1 MRYIKTYLLGKYH
14 LIPESLKS
22 EFNHE
27 HHLTNYN
34 RAFLLNTILLVISFI
49 LLILDFFN
57 AQQGLWLRNYGYKL
71 LYFMHFTL
79 VLGLLLLFLLR
90 FSIVYYLKAKSLP
103 RFYNYYALATV
114 IFLLFI
120 CAGTSVVDQTIHG
133 QATVFILGLLVL
145 SVSIYFIP
153 LHSMLIY
160 SASLLIFIIGI
171 TYYQPN
177 PDVLQGHYINGPLVF
192 ILSLM
197 ISIVF
202 YNQRVEEFLNKKTI
216 LFQKNELENKTK
228 ELEETMSAL
237 LNTQKQLVQSE
248 KLAALGNLV
257 AGIAHE
263 VNTPVGVALTAST
276 HLNKLTSDV
285 VVLFNNNE
293 LKKSNLTE
301 FLDNIKEGSHILE
314 SNLRRAS
321 DLVRSFKQVAVDQSH
336 QSIRRFN
343 VKDYLDEILLSL
355 QPKTK
360 YFKHQIIVNCPDN
373 IVLNSYPG
381 VMSQIITNLL
391 MNAYTHAFDK
401 NHEGTITINIEKE
414 GNKLILIFSDNGK
427 GISEQYIDKIYEP
440 FFTTNRGDGGTGLG
454 LHVVYNLVT
463 QILKGTISVTSTL
476 NKGTDF
482 SLEFPLN
489 EGDLYDIAIS
499 R

>member
-1 MRYIKTYLLGKYH
+1 MEYIRPFLLGKYH
-14 LIPESLKS
+14 LIPDNLKP

-34 RAFLLNTILLVISFI
+34 RAFLLNMVLLVISFI
-49 LLILDFFN
+49 LLLSDLFN

-71 LYFMHFTL
+71 LYYMHFTL
-79 VLGLLLLFLLR
+79 TIGLVFMLLLRYYL
-90 FSIVYYLKAKSLP
+90 VYYLKPKLLL
-103 RFYNYYALATV
+103 RFYNYYTLANAL
-114 IFLLFI
+114 FPLFV
-120 CAGTSVVDQTIHG
+120 CAGVSGVDQTIHG

-145 SVSIYFIP
+145 SVSIYFFP
-153 LHSMLIY
+153 VHSMLIY
-160 SASLLIFIIGI
+160 SIALLIFIIGI
-171 TYYQPN
+171 THFQPN
-177 PDVLQGHYINGPLVF
+177 RDILQGHYINGPLVY

-197 ISIVF
+197 ISRVLF
-202 YNQRVEEFLNKKTI
+202 NQRVEEFLNKKTI
-216 LFQKNELENKTK
+216 LSQKNQLEKKTK
-228 ELEETMSAL
+228 DLEETMNVL

-276 HLNKLTSDV
+276 HLSKLTTDIN
-285 VVLFNNNE
+285 VLFNNNN
-293 LKKSNLTE
+293 LKKSSLTE
-301 FLDNIKEGSHILE
+301 FLDTIKEGFQILE
-314 SNLRRAS
+314 CNLRRAS

-336 QSIRRFN
+336 QSLRRFN

-360 YFKHQIIVNCPDN
+360 YFKHQIIVNCPGD
-373 IVLNSYPG
+373 ITIYSYPG
-381 VMSQIITNLL
+381 VISQVITNLL
-391 MNAYTHAFDK
+391 MNSYTHAFDK
-401 NHEGTITINIEKE
+401 NEEGTIRIHIEKT
-414 GNKLILIFSDNGK
+414 GNKLILNFSDNGK
-427 GISEQYIDKIYEP
+427 GISDQYIDKIFEP

-463 QILKGTISVTSTL
+463 QILKGTLIVVSKI
-476 NKGTDF
+476 NAGTDF

-489 EGDLYDIAIS
+489 EEEHHGNAHL